1 MPGGMLLSLADLS
14 KLYITVYVSE
24 NRLGQVALGEMVLLS
39 VDSYPERT
47 FEGKIVHIAD
57 RAQYTPIN
65 VSTKEER
72 VNTVYGVK
80 ISVPNPDG
88 LLKPGMPGDV
98 VFVG

>member
-1 MPGGMLLSLADLS
+1 VPGGTLLSLADLS

-24 NRLGQVALGEMVLLS
+24 NRLGQVAVNGRVLLS
-39 VDSYPERT
+39 GDPFPERA
-47 FEGKIVHIAD
+47 FEGRIVHIAD

-80 ISVPNPDG
+80 ISVHNPEG

-98 VFVG
+98 VFVS